1 MSGSNRGS
9 SRFINKKLLIFISL
23 IERIIVKASAFFVS
37 LSCMV
42 LDCLIVAEK
51 LKVCLVRKSCDSL
64 LIDPAMGYLIST
76 STYIKLL
83 FCATSHSLSL

>member
-1 MSGSNRGS
+1 MKMSLALLLLFISGSNRGS

-64 LIDPAMGYLIST
+64 LIGRIHMKS
-76 STYIKLL
+76 
-83 FCATSHSLSL
+83 FVCF